1 MVKEPDIR
9 MRTSP
14 LIKYLQWTFA
24 AILAVLLL
32 YGVFRAYLAPES
44 LIGFANLFVC

>member
-1 MVKEPDIR
+1 
-9 MRTSP
+9 MRALP
-14 LIKYLQWTFA
+14 LIKYLQWTVA
-24 AILAVLLL
+24 AVLAALLL